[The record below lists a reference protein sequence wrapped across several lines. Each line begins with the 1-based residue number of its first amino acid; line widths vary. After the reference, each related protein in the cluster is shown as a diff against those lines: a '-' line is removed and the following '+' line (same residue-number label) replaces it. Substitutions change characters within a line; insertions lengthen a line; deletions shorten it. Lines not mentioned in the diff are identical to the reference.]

1 MNKIEIVT
9 IERDDLRK
17 ELADSW
23 GEISALRRE
32 NYQLKLQV
40 KQYRKE
46 WLQLL
51 GANINLANIIKTF
64 DSEYFEK
71 IGGVDEEGNND
82 YKGVQVQDKQNTE

>member
-1 MNKIEIVT
+1 MNEELSNKITE
-9 IERDDLRK
+9 LRK

-23 GEISALRRE
+23 GEIATLRRE
-32 NYQLKLQV
+32 KYQLKLQV

-51 GANINLANIIKTF
+51 GANINLANIIKSF

-71 IGGVDEEGNND
+71 IGGADEEGKSD
-82 YKGVQVQDKQNTE
+82 YKGMQVQNKQNTK

>member
-23 GEISALRRE
+23 GEIALLRRE
-32 NYQLKLQV
+32 NYQLKLQI

-71 IGGVDEEGNND
+71 IGGVDEEGKND

>member
-1 MNKIEIVT
+1 MNEELSNEIIE
-9 IERDDLRK
+9 LRK

-23 GEISALRRE
+23 GEIATLRRE
-32 NYQLKLQV
+32 KYQLTLQI

-71 IGGVDEEGNND
+71 IGGVDEEGKSD
-82 YKGVQVQDKQNTE
+82 YKGMQVQDKQITK

>member
-1 MNKIEIVT
+1 LNEELSNEIT
-9 IERDDLRK
+9 ELRK

-23 GEISALRRE
+23 GEISSLRRE
-32 NYQLKLQV
+32 KYQLMLQL

-51 GANINLANIIKTF
+51 GANINLANIIKSF

-71 IGGVDEEGNND
+71 IGGADEEGKSD
-82 YKGVQVQDKQNTE
+82 YKGMQVQNKQNTE

>member
-71 IGGVDEEGNND
+71 IGGVDEEGKCD

>member
-1 MNKIEIVT
+1 MNEELSNEIA
-9 IERDDLRK
+9 ELRK

-23 GEISALRRE
+23 GEISSLRRE
-32 NYQLKLQV
+32 KYQLNLQI

-71 IGGVDEEGNND
+71 IGGADEEGKSD
-82 YKGVQVQDKQNTE
+82 YKGMQVQNKQNTK

>member
-1 MNKIEIVT
+1 MNEELSNEIT
-9 IERDDLRK
+9 ELRK

-23 GEISALRRE
+23 GEIATLRRE
-32 NYQLKLQV
+32 KYQLKLQV

-51 GANINLANIIKTF
+51 GANINLANIIKSF

-71 IGGVDEEGNND
+71 IGGADEEGKSD
-82 YKGVQVQDKQNTE
+82 YKGMQVQNKQNTK

>member
-23 GEISALRRE
+23 GEIATLRRE

-71 IGGVDEEGNND
+71 IGGVDEEGKSD
-82 YKGVQVQDKQNTE
+82 YKGVQVQDKQNTK

>member
-1 MNKIEIVT
+1 MNEELSNEIT
-9 IERDDLRK
+9 ELRK

-23 GEISALRRE
+23 GEISSLRRE
-32 NYQLKLQV
+32 KYQLKLQV

-71 IGGVDEEGNND
+71 IGGVDEEGKSD
-82 YKGVQVQDKQNTE
+82 YKGMQVQDKQITK